1 MSQQQPTFDETVA
14 DAADCYVAQ
23 KGSIDAAIDA
33 LVERRESERLG
44 GRVEEAI
51 AYLRYRGREDDH

>member
-1 MSQQQPTFDETVA
+1 MSQQPLDFERSVA

-23 KGSIDAAIDA
+23 EGSVEAAIDA
-33 LVERRESERLG
+33 LVERRGEFEA

-51 AYLRYRGREDDH
+51 AYLRCKEADDG